1 MNLSLNDSVQYL
13 KGVGPVRSEFFSRKN
28 IHTVRDILYYFP
40 RKYNDYRNLRR
51 IRNVRVSETV
61 TVYGR
66 LESIRESRMRMRRGK
81 RISAVLTD
89 DTSAIQLVWFNSPY
103 IKEALAKAGFG
114 FFSGK
119 VSQYKGLPQMTNPAF
134 EPATE
139 DMDPEDLIQAGGL
152 VPVYPSIEGVSQF
165 MIRKITRGA
174 LEKYQEVIP
183 EELDVGIVKEYTDMP
198 VADALWNMH
207 FPKDPRLSDKAMERF
222 VFDEFIVFQA
232 AVQALKEKRIVERG
246 ALPVRMSEKIDHRIR
261 KRFPF
266 RLTQAQNRCVEEIL
280 TDLDRD
286 IPMHRLLHGDVG
298 SGKTAVAIYAML
310 AAVAAKGQVALMAP
324 TEILAEQHFIS
335 LTGLLA
341 DSRVRIGLLTSGIA
355 AEEKERVL
363 AGLKSGDIN
372 IAVGTHSIFQRSVE
386 FENLRLAIIDE
397 HHRFGVLQR
406 AQLLGKGVVPHI
418 LVMTAT
424 PIPRTITITLYGD
437 LDISV
442 IDEMP
447 PGRTPVKTYRFREKG
462 RKRAYSFIRKEL
474 DKNNRIYVVCPVI
487 DDSPEHDLKSVTEVC
502 DDLRK
507 NVFPEHCVALLH
519 GRMPQQEKASIMKD
533 FRSGKINILVSTT
546 VIEVGMDIPDATVM
560 MVEHAERFGLSQ
572 LHQLRGRVGR
582 SRKPSMMIMLSNAGN
597 EEAEARLKA
606 MTGTNDGFRIAE
618 EDLKIRGC
626 GQYFGTR
633 QHGKADFEIGD
644 PLRDYTTMVAARNI
658 VKKRFTKDPTLRSCP
673 KLRAAVSKRYG
684 KKFKLGEIA

>member
-1 MNLSLNDSVQYL
+1 MNLSLDDSVQYL
-13 KGVGPVRSEFFSRKN
+13 KGVGPVRAEFFSKKN
-28 IHTVRDILYYFP
+28 IHTVRDLFYYFP
-40 RKYNDYRNLRR
+40 RRYNDYRNLCR
-51 IRNVRVSETV
+51 ISDVRISDTV

-66 LESIRESRMRMRRGK
+66 LENIREGRMRSRRGK
-81 RISAVLTD
+81 RVSAVLTD
-89 DTSAIQLVWFNSPY
+89 DTSAIQLVWFNAPY
-103 IKEALAKAGFG
+103 IKDALAKAGFG

-119 VSQYKGLPQMTNPAF
+119 ISQYQGMPQLTNPAF
-134 EPATE
+134 EPASE
-139 DMDPEDLIQAGGL
+139 DMNPEDLIQAGGL
-152 VPVYPSIEGVSQF
+152 VPVYPSVEGVSQF

-174 LEKYQEVIP
+174 LEKYQTVVTER
-183 EELDVGIVKEYTDMP
+183 LDKGIVTEYTDMP
-198 VADALWNMH
+198 VADALWNVH
-207 FPKDPRLSDKAMERF
+207 FPKDPRLSDKAVERF
-222 VFDEFIVFQA
+222 VFEEFIVFQA
-232 AVQALKEKRIVERG
+232 AVQALREKRVVERG
-246 ALPVRMSEKIDHRIR
+246 ALPIRASEKIDGRIR

-266 RLTQAQNRCVEEIL
+266 TLTHAQNRCVKEIL
-280 TDLDRD
+280 RDMDSD

-324 TEILAEQHFIS
+324 TEILAEQHYIS

-341 DSRVRIGLLTSGIA
+341 DSRVRTGLLTSGTA
-355 AEEKERVL
+355 AEDRVQVL
-363 AGLKSGDIN
+363 AGLKNGDLDIV
-372 IAVGTHSIFQRSVE
+372 VGTHSIFQNPVE
-386 FENLRLAIIDE
+386 FNNLRLAIIDE

-406 AQLLGKGVVPHI
+406 ARLLSKGVVPHI

-447 PGRTPVKTYRFREKG
+447 PGRSPVKTHWFREKN
-462 RKRAYSFIRKEL
+462 RKKAYGLIQKEL
-474 DKNNRIYVVCPVI
+474 DKNNRIFVVCPVI

-502 DDLRK
+502 EELRK
-507 NVFPEHCVALLH
+507 NIFPDHRVCLLH

-582 SRKPSMMIMLSNAGN
+582 SSKPSVMIMLSNARN
-597 EEAEARLKA
+597 EDASARLKA
-606 MTGTNDGFRIAE
+606 MTKTTDGFRIAE

-633 QHGKADFEIGD
+633 QHGKPDFEIGD

-658 VKKRFTKDPTLRSCP
+658 VHKLFKQDPQLRTYP
-673 KLRAAVSKRYG
+673 QLRAEVLYRYG